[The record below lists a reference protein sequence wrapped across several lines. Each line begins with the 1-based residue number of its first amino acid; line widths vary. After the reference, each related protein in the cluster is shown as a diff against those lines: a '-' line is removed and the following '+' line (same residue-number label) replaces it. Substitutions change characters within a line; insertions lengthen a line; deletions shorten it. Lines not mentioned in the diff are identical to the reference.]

1 MDHPLHDDS
10 HLGEGIDNDSD
21 NREILIGRIINGLQR
36 YEVEEM
42 AKASLEAIF
51 KKDDKAFDEAWNL
64 YMEGQ

>member
-21 NREILIGRIINGLQR
+21 NREILIGRIIKGLQR

-51 KKDDKAFDEAWNL
+51 KKDDRAFDEAWNL
-64 YMEGQ
+64 YMEGR

>member
-21 NREILIGRIINGLQR
+21 NREILIGRIIKGLQR

-51 KKDDKAFDEAWNL
+51 KKDDRAFDEAWNL

>member
-51 KKDDKAFDEAWNL
+51 KKDDRAFDEAWNL

>member
-10 HLGEGIDNDSD
+10 HLGEGIDNNSD
-21 NREILIGRIINGLQR
+21 NREILIGRIIKGLQR

>member
-10 HLGEGIDNDSD
+10 HLGEAIDNDSD
-21 NREILIGRIINGLQR
+21 NREILIGRIIKGLQR

-51 KKDDKAFDEAWNL
+51 KKDDRAFDEAWNL
-64 YMEGQ
+64 YIEGQ

>member
-21 NREILIGRIINGLQR
+21 NREILIGRIIKGLQR
-36 YEVEEM
+36 YEIEEM

-51 KKDDKAFDEAWNL
+51 KKDDKTFDEAWNL